1 MGHELCW
8 MGAARACLI
17 WEVVLG
23 PVRRI
28 YNVGKELVTP
38 GLKQGWGRQV
48 PSSGTLQVCYRAY
61 HTMCRAWTRPEVR
74 GRVVW
79 VTESSSNCGLLPTS
93 AASRF
98 SQGWVFGESEDR
110 NKLVTS
116 RLISQ
121 GTYSVV
127 AKNR

>member
-1 MGHELCW
+1 MLCGGGSSPKMGHELCW

-79 VTESSSNCGLLPTS
+79 VTVIIKLWTSPHLCSLTLFSGLGV
-93 AASRF
+93 R
-98 SQGWVFGESEDR
+98 GE
-110 NKLVTS
+110 
-116 RLISQ
+116 
-121 GTYSVV
+121 
-127 AKNR
+127 